1 LRGTATA
8 ARARRPA
15 GTFDEEE
22 LVPARSPTFYV
33 DDYVH
38 GSYKEDAAIT
48 QVAAITEA
56 KARAR

>member
-22 LVPARSPTFYV
+22 LVPARSPTFYAC
-33 DDYVH
+33 DYVH
-38 GSYKEDAAIT
+38 GSDEEYAAIA
-48 QVAAITEA
+48 QVASITEA
-56 KARAR
+56 EA